1 MPKNES
7 TIEKTRTTFKLF
19 VNFQSETLLLFSYL
33 SFSCFLKIKLARA
46 CLGMGDD
53 CKFFILLKIS

>member
-1 MPKNES
+1 MPKNKS
-7 TIEKTRTTFKLF
+7 TIEKTRATFKFF
-19 VNFQSETLLLFSYL
+19 VNFQCESLLLFIYL
-33 SFSCFLKIKLARA
+33 SFSCFLKLKLARA